1 MAERSYPTSNSLGS
15 AIDIFQAVRRAFIQR
30 GLVSDHAAENR
41 PKPKVPKKLIEVSR
55 KSHEILFKANTVFP
69 LTLFPDTITLDREKL
84 TVAKRFFFG
93 AAQINSTP
101 IRDILSVEANLG
113 PFFASLRMSSRY
125 FVKNPF
131 AVDFLWRKDAVEL
144 QNLLQGYIIAH
155 EQEIDCTTTNKND
168 LVNLLKRLGRGDT
181 D

>member
-1 MAERSYPTSNSLGS
+1 MANRPYPTDKSLIS
-15 AIDIFQAVRRAFIQR
+15 AVDIFQAVRRAFIQK
-30 GLVSDHAAENR
+30 GLVRRQRSLE
-41 PKPKVPKKLIEVSR
+41 PKVAGKLAEASR

-69 LTLFPDTITLDREKL
+69 FTLFPDTMTLDREKL
-84 TVAKRFFFG
+84 TIAKRSFFSS
-93 AAQINSTP
+93 AKITSTP

-125 FVKNPF
+125 FVRNPYTINY
-131 AVDFLWRKDAVEL
+131 LWRKDAVNL

-155 EQEIDCTTTNKND
+155 EEGLDCTKIDKNE
-168 LVNLLKRLGRGDT
+168 LVNLLRRLGKGDT